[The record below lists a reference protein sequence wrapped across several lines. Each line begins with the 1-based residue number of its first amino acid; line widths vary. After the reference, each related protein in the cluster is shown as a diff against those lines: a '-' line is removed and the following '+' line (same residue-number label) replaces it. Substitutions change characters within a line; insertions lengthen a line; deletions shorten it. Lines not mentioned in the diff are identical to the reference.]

1 MSLKLTG
8 RDGSYA
14 FGAGGEPL
22 TVTIAS
28 ADPPAWAS
36 AARGV
41 FGADECHQGGSKLV
55 CRP

>member
-1 MSLKLTG
+1 VSLKLTG